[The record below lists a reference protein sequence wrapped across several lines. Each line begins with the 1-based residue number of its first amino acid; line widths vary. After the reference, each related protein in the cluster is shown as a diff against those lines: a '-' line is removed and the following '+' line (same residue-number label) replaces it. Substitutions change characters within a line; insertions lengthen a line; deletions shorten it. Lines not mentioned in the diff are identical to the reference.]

1 MLSSRM
7 MLIFR
12 TRSVI
17 NVQRK
22 YSLRASSRVF
32 EQNDN
37 STSKGLSAREA
48 RLQPETLRGRTYR
61 PMLTLNS
68 EVAKAINNNITAL
81 HLPNN
86 LRRVAKNQYLS
97 LQEKKLHQVPKT
109 ELEIDSHIASF
120 FLHDYGSIYQVLM
133 DLKNIHKENFK
144 PKNVLDVS
152 MGPATGI
159 VAFNDVMGPDYR
171 CNKDSVIEA
180 GPEMQKRAKIILSR
194 QYNEIP
200 DDVLEEQ
207 LKQTSN
213 TETKIESDE
222 SADNIT
228 EGEDL
233 VGEVMTKKIKIQT
246 KLKNF
251 IPMGKQYDLII
262 ISHQLLQH
270 EGKFPIEVDHNIEKY
285 LKLLAPG
292 GHIVVIER
300 GTPLGFETVA
310 RARQI
315 MIRPERYPD
324 EYGKIPRPWIAGNS
338 IKEPTP
344 IEEQSDEMHSNQKKQ
359 DDCDYHLTI
368 LAPCPH
374 HRVCPLQ
381 TNNPNFFELKEGKKL
396 KFCSFEKAIKRP
408 KFSLELK
415 KGKLLA
421 NKWDEGDPE
430 LVNKR
435 QNMKLAGSGR
445 RNGNDY
451 ELVHYSYLVAKRSFN
466 DKETICKINEMR
478 NKDRTEENKKYQVG
492 CLGDN
497 TPNTWPRI
505 INHPA
510 KKKGHIILDVCG
522 TSGKIEKWI
531 IPKSF
536 SKEIY
541 HDAKKAYKGDLWGL
555 DAKTKLPSLAK
566 INIDLFKKLEKK
578 RIKKLKQERKEK
590 EREMSEKFNELT
602 DQENMEAMTQ
612 EGIKEI
618 SEVYAHYYK
627 SKIKIPKDQL

>member
-1 MLSSRM
+1 MILRFRTGSAVDICRRYSLRSLSTTFDANDSSTPRTLSSR
-7 MLIFR
+7 
-12 TRSVI
+12 
-17 NVQRK
+17 
-22 YSLRASSRVF
+22 
-32 EQNDN
+32 E
-37 STSKGLSAREA
+37 E
-48 RLQPETLRGRTYR
+48 RLQPETLKGRTYR
-61 PMLTLNS
+61 PMLSLNP

-86 LRRVAKNQYLS
+86 LRRVAKNQFLK
-97 LQEKKLHQVPKT
+97 LQENRLHQVPRT

-120 FLHDYGSIYQVLM
+120 FLHDYGSIYQVLT
-133 DLKNIHKENFK
+133 DLKNNHEENFK
-144 PKNVLDVS
+144 PQNVLDVS

-159 VAFNDVMGPDYR
+159 VAFNDVMGPNYR
-171 CNKDSVIEA
+171 CNKDSVIE
-180 GPEMQKRAKIILSR
+180 GGSEMQKRAKIILSR

-207 LKQTSN
+207 IKRTSN
-213 TETKIESDE
+213 VETEIETDDV
-222 SADNIT
+222 ADNIT

-251 IPMGKQYDLII
+251 VPMGKQYDLII
-262 ISHQLLQH
+262 LSHQLLQH
-270 EGKFPIEVDHNIEKY
+270 DGKFPIEVDHNIEKY
-285 LKLLAPG
+285 LKLLSPG
-292 GHIVVIER
+292 GYIVVIER
-300 GTPLGFETVA
+300 GTPLGFETVT

-315 MIRPERYPD
+315 MIRPERYLD

-338 IKEPTP
+338 IKEPT
-344 IEEQSDEMHSNQKKQ
+344 ILEEQIDESQSNPTKE
-359 DDCDYHLTI
+359 DNSDYHLTI

-374 HRVCPLQ
+374 HRACPLQ
-381 TNNPNFFELKEGKKL
+381 TNNPNYYELKEGKKL

-421 NKWDEGDPE
+421 NKWDEEDPE
-430 LVNKR
+430 IANKR

-451 ELVHYSYLVAKRSFN
+451 ELIHYSYLVAKRSFN
-466 DKETICKINEMR
+466 DKETIRKINEMR
-478 NKDRTEENKKYQVG
+478 TKDRTAENKNYQVG
-492 CLGDN
+492 SLGDN

-522 TSGKIEKWI
+522 NSGKIEKWI

-566 INIDLFKKLEKK
+566 INIELFKKLEKK
-578 RIKKLKQERKEK
+578 RLKKVKQERKEK
-590 EREMSEKFNELT
+590 EREMSIKFNQLT

-612 EGIKEI
+612 ENIKEM
-618 SEVYAHYYK
+618 SEVYAHYYNAK
-627 SKIKIPKDQL
+627 FNTPKD